1 MSVIIFYSIH
11 SKIKKLKAREQSTET
26 QEKLPWRLR
35 IFNKFPNQPQM
46 ISLKKISNDFETPKI
61 RESFMRQFLDDDFEM
76 LNKNLNDIV
85 SKTGPRKS
93 STEVS
98 LSDKSRV
105 RSSIKTKSM
114 CFIFIFKCA
123 SICK

>member
-1 MSVIIFYSIH
+1 MQNFFSQIIQQ
-11 SKIKKLKAREQSTET
+11 LKAREQSTET

-61 RESFMRQFLDDDFEM
+61 RESFMRQFLDDDFEI
-76 LNKNLNDIV
+76 LNKNLNDII

-98 LSDKSRV
+98 LSEKSRF
-105 RSSIKTKSM
+105 RGSIKTKSM
-114 CFIFIFKCA
+114 KILFLYFT
-123 SICK
+123 SIL